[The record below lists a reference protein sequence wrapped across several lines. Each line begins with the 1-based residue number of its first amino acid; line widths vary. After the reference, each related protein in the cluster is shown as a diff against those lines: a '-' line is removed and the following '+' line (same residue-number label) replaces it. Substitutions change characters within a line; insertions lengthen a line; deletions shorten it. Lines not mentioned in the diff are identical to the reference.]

1 MPDPSSRVTS
11 RDTARDSAAALSALS
26 DEALMDRYCAGD
38 AEAFALLFERFSRR
52 LVRFLTNMVGPAQAK
67 DLAQITFLK
76 VHENRHRYRVGAS
89 VASWIFTIARN
100 SALDFLRSAP
110 KRREV
115 YGAEREAPAES
126 VPRDRLR
133 DERVKAAIS
142 GLPDD
147 QRQVILLHWYGG
159 LTFEEV
165 GQVVGATGAAVRVRA
180 HRAYEKLRVSLGD
193 LKQELVS

>member
-1 MPDPSSRVTS
+1 
-11 RDTARDSAAALSALS
+11 
-26 DEALMDRYCAGD
+26 MDRYCAGD
-38 AEAFALLFERFSRR
+38 PAAFEQLFERYSRR
-52 LVRFLTNMVGPAQAK
+52 LVRFLTGMVGPTQAK
-67 DLAQITFLK
+67 DLAQLTFLK

-115 YGAEREAPAES
+115 YGDEREAPAES
-126 VPRDRLR
+126 VARDRLR
-133 DERVKAAIS
+133 DERVQLAIH

-159 LTFEEV
+159 LTFDEV
-165 GQVVGATGAAVRVRA
+165 GRVVGATGAAVRVRA
-180 HRAYEKLRVSLGD
+180 HRAYEKLRASLGD

>member
-1 MPDPSSRVTS
+1 
-11 RDTARDSAAALSALS
+11 
-26 DEALMDRYCAGD
+26 MDRYCAGD
-38 AEAFALLFERFSRR
+38 REAFEQLFTRYSRR
-52 LVRFLTNMVGPAQAK
+52 LVRFLTGMVGPTQAK
-67 DLAQITFLK
+67 DLAQVTFLK

-89 VASWIFTIARN
+89 VASWVFTIARN

-115 YGAEREAPAES
+115 YGDEREAPAEH
-126 VPRDRLR
+126 VARDRLR
-133 DERVKAAIS
+133 DERVQSAIH
-142 GLPDD
+142 GLPDE

-159 LTFEEV
+159 LTFDEV

>member
-1 MPDPSSRVTS
+1 
-11 RDTARDSAAALSALS
+11 
-26 DEALMDRYCAGD
+26 MDRYCAGD
-38 AEAFALLFERFSRR
+38 PAAFELLFERFSRR
-52 LVRFLTNMVGPAQAK
+52 LVRFLTRMVGPAQAK
-67 DLAQITFLK
+67 DLTQITFLK

-89 VASWIFTIARN
+89 AASWIFTIARN

-115 YGAEREAPAES
+115 YGDERETPAES
-126 VPRDRLR
+126 VARDRLR
-133 DERVKAAIS
+133 DERVQAAIR

-180 HRAYEKLRVSLGD
+180 HRAYEKLRASLGD